1 MKHNIL
7 YFGLVAALLLYLF
20 FGNRGIVE
28 YHNLLEIRNRYQ
40 QKVDNLT
47 ESIKSLERELMLI
60 KQDEEYLESLI
71 RRELNMKKPEE
82 DLYILKDKNEGL
94 HSNRD
99 NKSN

>member
-7 YFGLVAALLLYLF
+7 YFGLAAALLLYLF

-28 YHNLLEIRNRYQ
+28 YHNLLKIRNRYQ

-47 ESIKSLERELMLI
+47 ESIESLERELMLI
-60 KQDEEYLESLI
+60 KRDEEYLETLI

>member
-7 YFGLVAALLLYLF
+7 YFGLVAVLLLYLF
-20 FGNRGIVE
+20 FGNRGIIE

-60 KQDEEYLESLI
+60 RQDEEYLEALI
-71 RRELNMKKPEE
+71 RRELNMKKPGE
-82 DLYILKDKNEGL
+82 DLYILKDKNEDL

>member
-20 FGNRGIVE
+20 FGNRGIIE

-60 KQDEEYLESLI
+60 RQDEEYLEALI
-71 RRELNMKKPEE
+71 RRELNMKKPGE
-82 DLYILKDKNEGL
+82 DLYILKDKNEDL